1 MYDVYVGEGSFHRI
15 GRGHGEQLAEAVG
28 VNVTQF
34 LHVMAAQ
41 GWDAPA
47 LRRRALACERRF
59 SDDRLGEIAGI
70 SEGAKRDYPDVL
82 AYNLFYGHAYPE
94 DCTVMWAMPDATASK
109 KLIFMKNSDKIGG
122 EKLVGDGFH
131 KNKEI
136 NVVLGLRPAGKP
148 ATLGVAAAGSTGL
161 KMGVNDR
168 GVATGTNISRTTEL
182 RTRKVSTTQ
191 ERAIDRV
198 QLSRDGLEKDT
209 ALGAGN
215 LVVAK
220 LSDSPMATPGNLE
233 FIDSKLAY
241 VIEGS
246 YDRLAVQF
254 YHTGTGVRT
263 NRFIVLQALN
273 DPDDVSSYCRLVRCS
288 ELLKAK
294 EGRLVPA
301 DFIEFS
307 ADHANGPGLNSICRH
322 SPNFKDETSQSA
334 QVAEIDAADPAK
346 TRVWLA
352 LGKPCWAW
360 REPGGSMAI
369 DMQFKVDDIPEGFR
383 SGDVW
388 KKYWTEEP
396 NTARDKVAAAG

>member
-1 MYDVYVGEGSFHRI
+1 VYDVYVGEGSPHCI
-15 GRGHGEQLAEAVG
+15 GRGHGGQLAEAVG
-28 VNVTQF
+28 ANVARF
-34 LHVMAAQ
+34 LRVMNAQ
-41 GWDAPA
+41 GWDGAT
-47 LRRRALACERRF
+47 LRRRALAHERRF
-59 SDDRLGEIAGI
+59 SDDRLDEIAGI
-70 SEGAKRDYPDVL
+70 SEGARRDYPDVL

-94 DCTVMWAMPDATASK
+94 ECTVMWAMPDASASK

-122 EKLVGDGFH
+122 DKLVGEGFY

-136 NVVLGLRPAGKP
+136 NVVLGLRPTGKP

-168 GVATGTNISRTTEL
+168 GVAAGTNISRTAEL

-198 QLSRDGLEKDT
+198 QLSRDGLEKDN
-209 ALGAGN
+209 ALDAGN
-215 LVVAK
+215 LIVAK

-233 FIDSKLAY
+233 FIDSTLAY

-254 YHTGTGVRT
+254 YHSGTGVRT
-263 NRFIVLQALN
+263 NRFIVLEALN
-273 DPDDVSSYCRLVRCS
+273 DPDDLSSYCRLVRCT

-294 EGRLVPA
+294 EGRLAPA
-301 DFIEFS
+301 DFIAFS

-322 SPNFKDETSQSA
+322 SPHFKDETSQSA
-334 QVAEIDAADPAK
+334 QVAEIDAADPTR

-360 REPGGSMAI
+360 REPGGSI
-369 DMQFKVDDIPEGFR
+369 EVDMRFGVDDIPEEFR
-383 SGDVW
+383 SGEVW
-388 KKYWTEEP
+388 KRYWTEEP
-396 NTARDKVAAAG
+396 NMARDAIAAVG

>member
-1 MYDVYVGEGSFHRI
+1 MYDVYVGEGSAHRI
-15 GRGHGEQLAEAVG
+15 GRGHGEQLAAAVG
-28 VNVTQF
+28 VNVAQF
-34 LHVMAAQ
+34 FRVMGAR
-41 GWDAPA
+41 GWDQTMV
-47 LRRRALACERRF
+47 RRRALAHERRM
-59 SDDRLGEIAGI
+59 SDDRLHEIAGI
-70 SEGAKRDYPDVL
+70 GEGAKRDYPDVL
-82 AYNLFYGHAYPE
+82 AYNLFYGHAYPD
-94 DCTVMWAMPDATASK
+94 DCTVMWAMPDATQSK
-109 KLIFMKNSDKIGG
+109 RLIFMKNSDKIGG

-131 KNKEI
+131 KYKEI

-148 ATLGVAAAGSTGL
+148 AVLGVAAAGSTGL

-168 GVATGTNISRTTEL
+168 GVAAGTNISRTSEL

-209 ALGAGN
+209 AIEAGN
-215 LVVAK
+215 HIVAK
-220 LSDSPMATPGNLE
+220 LSDNPMATPGNLE
-233 FIDSKLAY
+233 FIDPTLAY

-254 YHTGTGVRT
+254 YNAGIGVRT
-263 NRFIVLQALN
+263 NRFMVLDALN
-273 DPDDVSSYCRLVRCS
+273 DPDDLSSYCRLVRCT

-294 EGRLVPA
+294 QGRLVPE
-301 DFIEFS
+301 DFMEFS

-322 SPNFKDETSQSA
+322 SPDVKDETSQSA
-334 QVAEIDAADPAK
+334 QVVEIDASNPKK

-360 REPGGSMAI
+360 REPGGSIAL
-369 DMQFKVDDIPEGFR
+369 DMQFKTGDIPEGFQ
-383 SGDVW
+383 SGEVW